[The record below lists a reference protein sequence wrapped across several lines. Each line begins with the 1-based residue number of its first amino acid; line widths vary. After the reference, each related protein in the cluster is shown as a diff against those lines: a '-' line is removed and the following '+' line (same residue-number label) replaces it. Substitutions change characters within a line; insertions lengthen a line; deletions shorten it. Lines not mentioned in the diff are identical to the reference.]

1 MIDGLPER
9 DETLRAARTR
19 GVRGPLRI
27 DEIDSRDRAGARER
41 LAYRAPYGFRSQSSG
56 AEEIAKPARDLLT
69 GCAQAYYLYTLPAG
83 RR

>member
-9 DETLRAARTR
+9 DETRRAARTR

-41 LAYRAPYGFRSQSSG
+41 LGYRAPYGFRSQ
-56 AEEIAKPARDLLT
+56 
-69 GCAQAYYLYTLPAG
+69 
-83 RR
+83 

>member
-41 LAYRAPYGFRSQSSG
+41 LAYRAPYRFRSQ
-56 AEEIAKPARDLLT
+56 
-69 GCAQAYYLYTLPAG
+69 
-83 RR
+83 